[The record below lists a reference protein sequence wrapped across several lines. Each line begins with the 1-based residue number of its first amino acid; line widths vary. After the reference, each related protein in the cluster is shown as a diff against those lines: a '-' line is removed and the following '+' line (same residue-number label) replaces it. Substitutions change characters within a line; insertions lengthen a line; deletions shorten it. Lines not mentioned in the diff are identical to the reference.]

1 MSWRDT
7 LFVWRGTLVGDGDRL
22 TFEGSWVGATTGPGL
37 PSLSEH
43 EASEN
48 VFSVT
53 GRIPGGGIDDLD
65 GKTWTVDGGAYQ
77 LDNGEGL
84 EEHADD
90 AYTVE
95 FKEAESGAADEPRR
109 VLAWS
114 VGENEFGKF
123 IIAGSMPEAG
133 VLCLQRRYIDNKDAR
148 ATYDM
153 AALYEALSSQAVPEG
168 FEAGWLYR
176 GEAWAGEVMSEGLQ
190 RAPKRRRRVG
200 PPAAV

>member
-77 LDNGEGL
+77 LDNGDGL
-84 EEHADD
+84 ECTAPCS
-90 AYTVE
+90 ASSRR
-95 FKEAESGAADEPRR
+95 SGGRR
-109 VLAWS
+109 S
-114 VGENEFGKF
+114 PTPSK
-123 IIAGSMPEAG
+123 
-133 VLCLQRRYIDNKDAR
+133 
-148 ATYDM
+148 
-153 AALYEALSSQAVPEG
+153 
-168 FEAGWLYR
+168 
-176 GEAWAGEVMSEGLQ
+176 
-190 RAPKRRRRVG
+190 
-200 PPAAV
+200 